1 MRKWTMTN
9 LSHLQLDARLG
20 LALLAFSFLTGG
32 CSLIMSGKDV
42 DEHIK
47 LTQERNPMGCSYLKG
62 SGTPPASRLD
72 GGVIAAWGKEMT
84 VEQMKVCI
92 EALKEAK

>member
-1 MRKWTMTN
+1 MLGISSHHTSITHMTQT
-9 LSHLQLDARLG
+9 LSAIV
-20 LALLAFSFLTGG
+20 LAWLLSG

-47 LTQERNPMGCSYLKG
+47 LTQERNPIGCSYLKG

-92 EALKEAK
+92 QALMEAK